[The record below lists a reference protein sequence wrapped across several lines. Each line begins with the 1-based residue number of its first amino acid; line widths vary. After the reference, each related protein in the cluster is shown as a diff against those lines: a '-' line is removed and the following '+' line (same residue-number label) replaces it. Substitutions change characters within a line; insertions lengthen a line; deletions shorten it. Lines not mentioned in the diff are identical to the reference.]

1 MEYWSQ
7 VIAQCIGYIGVA
19 VVIIGVIDMTIR
31 FIFSFTK
38 FNDNSARLRYSLMRY
53 LELSLDFFIAK
64 DIINLSMDNTDYSAI
79 IRIAI
84 TIGIRIVLSYFIL
97 FQERSIH
104 KSGKLS

>member
-1 MEYWSQ
+1 MQ
-7 VIAQCIGYIGVA
+7 NIIQLIAECIGYIGVA
-19 VVIIGVIDMTIR
+19 IVVIGVVDMTIR

-38 FNDNSARLRYSLMRY
+38 FNTNSDRLRYSLMRY

-64 DIINLSMDNTDYSAI
+64 DIISLSMDSTDYLAI
-79 IRIAI
+79 VRIAI
-84 TIGIRIVLSYFIL
+84 TIGIRIVLSYFIH